1 LIIESVKLYIDLIE
15 RVFEFIEGK
24 RRTKKVMQTPLGET
38 LQKVTVAQQHLT
50 DAIESIDVI
59 REQVMAERTQLDQ
72 LLAEVEKKKAQY
84 NEATSDLRATQNLL
98 TQDQKKL
105 RTALGVNSSREKL
118 IGFLSGIIAS
128 TIATAIWVLGSN
140 LISALNSSA

>member
-1 LIIESVKLYIDLIE
+1 MIIDSVKIYIDLIE
-15 RVFEFIEGK
+15 RVFEFIEGR
-24 RRTKKVMQTPLGET
+24 RRTKKLMQTPLVET

-50 DAIESIDVI
+50 DAIESIDVM
-59 REQVMAERTQLDQ
+59 REQVVAERTQLNK

-105 RTALGVNSSREKL
+105 RTALGVSYSREKL
-118 IGFLSGIIAS
+118 IGFFSGIIAS
-128 TIATAIWVLGSN
+128 IIATAIWALGSS

>member
-1 LIIESVKLYIDLIE
+1 MIIESVKLYIDLIE